1 MLRSMTTFARVDI
14 PEEGWISTMELRSVN
29 SRYCDVNS
37 RVPKVLTP
45 LEDRM
50 KKLVQRRLK
59 RGRIDLYVQMDSR
72 AAERPV
78 FEPDL
83 ELGRSYL
90 VAVRQLADTLG
101 LEGAIDISTI
111 LASVRDVIVVKER
124 EQDLEESWGKIEKAV
139 EKMLDRAEA
148 MSRQEGAVLEQ
159 DLVARLHRIE
169 ELVERISARS
179 AEHVLEARQALR
191 ERIQAILND
200 VAMDEARMALEIAL
214 LADRLDITEEIVRA
228 RSHAGQF
235 KSLLSEDGAVG
246 RRLDFL
252 LQELFR
258 EVNTMAA
265 KSSDAEISHVVVE
278 IKGELEKMREQVQN
292 VV

>member
-1 MLRSMTTFARVDI
+1 MTTFARVDI
-14 PEEGWISTMELRSVN
+14 SEEGWSSTMELRSVN
-29 SRYCDVNS
+29 SRYCDVNF
-37 RVPKVLTP
+37 RVPKVLAP

-59 RGRIDLYVQMDSR
+59 RGRIELHVQMDGR
-72 AAERPV
+72 GAARPV

-90 VAVRQLADTLG
+90 AAVRQLADTLG
-101 LEGAIDISTI
+101 LEGVIDISTI
-111 LASVRDVIVVKER
+111 LASAKDVIMVKER
-124 EQDLEESWGKIEKAV
+124 EQDLEESWSKIDNPV
-139 EKMLDRAEA
+139 EELLDRAVA
-148 MSRQEGAVLEQ
+148 MSLQEGAVLEQ
-159 DLVARLHRIE
+159 DLAARLRKVE
-169 ELVERISARS
+169 ELVDRISARS

-191 ERIQAILND
+191 NRVQTILND
-200 VAMDEARMALEIAL
+200 VSMDEARMALEVAL

-235 KSLLSEDGAVG
+235 KRLLSEDSAVG

-252 LQELFR
+252 MQELFR